1 MPFRCARGTFTRNEE
16 PTLDEFLAEPAVRL
30 LMARDGVAEVE
41 FRRLAAEALERRERY
56 RRDHA
61 QERMSSA

>member
-1 MPFRCARGTFTRNEE
+1 
-16 PTLDEFLAEPAVRL
+16 